1 MSWAG
6 LANNQ
11 IVSFNN
17 LQDAVTNGYF
27 TALATIPVS
36 NEEITKTDAST
47 YVNCDPTY
55 YLFAAKTSNQL
66 IAKRDLVTTT
76 TTTTSAP
83 CECFTL
89 TNNDSIDISVSY
101 YDCTGGLTCAVCNV
115 TSTIY
120 LCVQAGQGYNF
131 TVSYGTG
138 CGGGATPNFTWTQ
151 LFTNCTTSGDCSS
164 PAPLLRTFRVL
175 NSDTSNSITLDV
187 QVNSTQVI
195 TPTLIPANTAV
206 TLTPQVNCLGYT
218 NVTLEYQLVSGY
230 TPSSASFSNGS
241 GTYTGTIA
249 GGFITFTNVNLQPNT
264 NQDLTVNP

>member
-76 TTTTSAP
+76 TTTTTPPPS
-83 CECFTL
+83 CECWFL
-89 TNNDSIDISVSY
+89 TNDDSIDISISY
-101 YDCTGGLTCAVCNV
+101 YDCTNTLTCAVCDV
-115 TSTIY
+115 TSTIF
-120 LCVQAGQGYNF
+120 LCVAPGQGSNI
-131 TVSYGTG
+131 TISYGTG
-138 CGGGATPNFTWTQ
+138 CGGGATPSYIWGA
-151 LFTNCTTSGDCSS
+151 LGTNCTTSGDC
-164 PAPLLRTFRVL
+164 
-175 NSDTSNSITLDV
+175 I
-187 QVNSTQVI
+187 
-195 TPTLIPANTAV
+195 
-206 TLTPQVNCLGYT
+206 
-218 NVTLEYQLVSGY
+218 
-230 TPSSASFSNGS
+230 
-241 GTYTGTIA
+241 
-249 GGFITFTNVNLQPNT
+249 
-264 NQDLTVNP
+264 